1 LEDTKIEVKAGH
13 REILMKREASIDDE
27 KELSLW
33 WENGTEK
40 ERRARRSML
49 PTINEF
55 FRHRIPYVH
64 AKSNLWKGPVWL
76 KLPPDL
82 CLIPIITKNENMK
95 TRRCNGLRNLDHDCN
110 SMRHRNQQFVRLEK
124 VTVWSLM

>member
-1 LEDTKIEVKAGH
+1 MVNKTHSINGTTVRITVSKSITRLELKEVKAGH
-13 REILMKREASIDDE
+13 REILMKRKASSNDE
-27 KELSLW
+27 KELSFLW
-33 WENGTEK
+33 WENGTEN
-40 ERRARRSML
+40 ERNARRSML

-82 CLIPIITKNENMK
+82 CLIRIIDVIFPI
-95 TRRCNGLRNLDHDCN
+95 H
-110 SMRHRNQQFVRLEK
+110 
-124 VTVWSLM
+124 